1 VRKLL
6 VVLSGVAPRL
16 AGSMTVDV
24 DKDEPMIESWFFLLV
39 VATILLTPGPTNTLL
54 AASGIQ
60 QGFRASLPLIPAE
73 AAGYLCAIV
82 CWGVLLSQISVTYPM
97 LPVVLKLL
105 SAVYILWLAV
115 KLWKTANAYKISSQ
129 RTVRPRELFF
139 ATLLNPKA
147 LLFALTVFPQS
158 TWQSLNAFALVA
170 LAFLSLLVPI
180 ASLWIYFGRSLSKG
194 SHRWLSAANLQRGAS
209 MILAGFT
216 VPITYSALSA
226 I

>member
-1 VRKLL
+1 
-6 VVLSGVAPRL
+6 
-16 AGSMTVDV
+16 
-24 DKDEPMIESWFFLLV
+24 MIESWFFLVV

-73 AAGYLCAIV
+73 AIGYLSAIV

-105 SAVYILWLAV
+105 SAVYILWLAI
-115 KLWKTANAYKISSQ
+115 KLWKTANAYTISNQ
-129 RTVRPRELFF
+129 RTIKPKQLFF

-158 TWQSLNAFALVA
+158 TWQSLTAFALVA

-194 SHRWLSAANLQRGAS
+194 GHRWLSAANLQRGAS